1 MKVNKTMMRLL
12 GLFAAAAACLCAS
25 ACSGASSVSQP
36 EIPPNSPPSSSNAAP
51 ATTAYLWGFNAYTSW
66 PQTVQTYQIGSAT
79 SSTSVSTLQL
89 PLQSWG
95 WALATDASGELYVG
109 VSNVTGQQILV
120 YGAGASGTATPNRV
134 IDLPYTPQS
143 LFVDGSGNLYVGSSG
158 AQQNIVVSVYGP
170 DASGQAT
177 PIRILQSAN
186 NEGLFDIT
194 VDTSGYLYVAGF
206 PLYDSGNL
214 PYSFI
219 DVYAPDAEGS
229 AEPVR
234 SISFGVFICGIAVD
248 GSGNVYASVES
259 SLATG
264 SSSPTSVAVEEFSPQ
279 ANGYA
284 TPTSVVTLPQQ
295 PVPVGET
302 GAGGVGGGPVRF
314 DGAGNIYS
322 PEITGNEGSFNY
334 VLYKISPQGT
344 SATPMA
350 QVNPENGYNFFFAVN

>member
-1 MKVNKTMMRLL
+1 VKHSIKPRV
-12 GLFAAAAACLCAS
+12 GLFLGVAACLCIS
-25 ACSGASSVSQP
+25 ACSGAPGISQP
-36 EIPPNSPPSSSNAAP
+36 GTPPVPPPGSNSGTA
-51 ATTAYLWGFNAYTSW
+51 ATTVYLWGFNAFTPW
-66 PQTVQTYQIGSAT
+66 PQTVQAYEIGSGT
-79 SSTSVSTLQL
+79 SSTPVSTLQL

-95 WALATDASGELYVG
+95 WALATGPSKELYVG

-120 YGAGASGTATPNRV
+120 YAAGASGAATPTRV

-143 LFVDGSGNLYVGSSG
+143 LFVDASGNLYVGSSG
-158 AQQNIVVSVYGP
+158 EQTNIVVSVYGP
-170 DASGQAT
+170 DANGQAV
-177 PIRILQSAN
+177 PIRTVQSAN
-186 NEGLFDIT
+186 NEGLTDIT
-194 VDTSGYLYVAGF
+194 VDTSGYMYVAGYAR
-206 PLYDSGNL
+206 YDSGNQ

-219 DVYAPDAEGS
+219 DVYSPDAEGS

-234 SISFGVFICGIAVD
+234 SISFGVFINGVAVD
-248 GSGNVYASVES
+248 GNGNVFASVES
-259 SLATG
+259 ALDTG
-264 SSSPTSVAVEEFSPQ
+264 INVSTSVAVEEFSPQ
-279 ANGYA
+279 ASGYT

-295 PVPVGET
+295 GVPAGES

-334 VLYKISPQGT
+334 VLYKIAPQGT